1 MAMTVFQKGHQINK
15 GRSGGMRRDATL
27 EIVSQL
33 NEAVKNIDGSKEARD
48 NLHRLVANL
57 IAKATVGSDK
67 IVKGKLVKG
76 TGDLTAILA
85 IIERLEG
92 KPKQAITGPDN
103 GPVQVQYRTVEEVHM
118 YLLARG
124 IDALR
129 VPPPPVKL
137 KIIDQTE

>member
-1 MAMTVFQKGHQINK
+1 
-15 GRSGGMRRDATL
+15 
-27 EIVSQL
+27 
-33 NEAVKNIDGSKEARD
+33 VKNIDGSKEARD

-57 IAKATVGSDK
+57 IAKATIGGDK

-103 GPVQVQYRTVEEVHM
+103 GP
-118 YLLARG
+118 RG
-124 IDALR
+124 A
-129 VPPPPVKL
+129 
-137 KIIDQTE
+137 